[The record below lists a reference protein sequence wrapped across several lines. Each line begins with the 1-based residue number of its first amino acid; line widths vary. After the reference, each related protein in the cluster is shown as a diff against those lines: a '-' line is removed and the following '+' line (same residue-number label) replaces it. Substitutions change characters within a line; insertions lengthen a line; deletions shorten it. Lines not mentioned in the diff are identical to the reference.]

1 MLKTK
6 KYRLRLQNNVI
17 GFAHKTPSGFIF
29 RGNSLVPVKRKVI
42 YDEIDEYTSLQDVNQ
57 QEIYELDIVVYS
69 IAEENRCGVVL
80 WNGSCNGFGVYDI
93 DNFIFIPLFLCK
105 LCLFQRER
113 LEVVSHLFEQPEL
126 KRKIGLDDLC

>member
-6 KYRLRLQNNVI
+6 RYRLRLQNEII
-17 GFAHKTPSGFIF
+17 GFAHKTSHGFIF
-29 RGNSLVPVKRKVI
+29 KGNSLVPMKRKVI

-80 WNGSCNGFGVYDI
+80 WNGSFNAFGVYDI

-105 LCLFQRER
+105 FCLFRQER
-113 LEVVSHLFEQPEL
+113 LEIVSHLFEQPEL